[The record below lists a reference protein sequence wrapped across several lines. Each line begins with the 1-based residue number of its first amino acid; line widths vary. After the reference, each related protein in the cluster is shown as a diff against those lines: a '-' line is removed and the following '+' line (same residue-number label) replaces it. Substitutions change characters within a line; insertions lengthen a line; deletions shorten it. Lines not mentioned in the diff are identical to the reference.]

1 MAGNHREMSSS
12 PGLST
17 PPKSPESPSSGEAIV
32 VDRPPVT
39 YPILTKS
46 PIQKSNTIKT
56 ARSQGAAAGDQ
67 SAPKQPRKRAIKSDK
82 KKEDG
87 DAPPKQRKP
96 RAKKQ
101 KDEQETNSPSTSAL
115 KSASAQSTAASKSQP
130 SKQPR
135 INEVMNMAAPHTLQT
150 KSSPTQSGPAIHGPS
165 LIGNKLEGIQKPI
178 KSEPIASTFINQTP
192 QTQFSSTT
200 TSRGQNYDPIRSSTI
215 EVPRP
220 THTSNPGTPSQI
232 SPIKNPPGR
241 ASASP
246 SIASLMNPQATQT
259 YPTTTTASR
268 PSSSSA
274 TTLHIS
280 PRQHDFV
287 QQPQKSAGS
296 VDSPRSVPVIPTP
309 TVKPPTPPLQQLK
322 ALPTAMDIDSDA
334 PAKASKSN
342 NSRKPSVSTNNSS
355 SAPSPKQAGTKS
367 KNSTSTPNLPPLP
380 GTGLLSG
387 SSLFNGGPSNQPSA
401 SGQTIII
408 EVPLNGE
415 TNKYINFARLAEEK
429 YGYNALHP
437 KLAAQRD
444 RLARVAA
451 YGAVLESNSKNGTS
465 ADEMSLDASEG
476 EGEQSNADK
485 KASGTENGA
494 PKKRKR
500 QMKEDQY
507 DKDDP
512 FVDDTELA
520 WEEQAAASKDGFF
533 VYSGPLVTAGEKA
546 NIERYVHSMFT
557 SYLLL
562 IVTLARTALS
572 LLQAGAVVVDVAAAL
587 VPVVDVA
594 LAEAAQ
600 EGAGVQAQQTT
611 PMLLV
616 TATNP
621 NELVAVEQRGSL
633 ASPKPT
639 AHAWRP
645 KSLKESVWAS
655 MQEPILVLLAGRTL
669 PPLRLPP
676 PDHHQKWSYRSN
688 HLRDRDLVLALS
700 EGPHHR
706 L

>member
-32 VDRPPVT
+32 VDLTPIT
-39 YPILTKS
+39 YPNLTTKS
-46 PIQKSNTIKT
+46 PVQKSNTVKT
-56 ARSQGAAAGDQ
+56 GRGQAANSGEQ

-101 KDEQETNSPSTSAL
+101 KDAQETNSSSTSVL
-115 KSASAQSTAASKSQP
+115 KNASAQSTTASKAQA

-135 INEVMNMAAPHTLQT
+135 INEMMTMAAPHAPTKGSTPQT
-150 KSSPTQSGPAIHGPS
+150 GSVIHASS
-165 LIGNKLEGIQKPI
+165 LIGNKLEAIQKPI
-178 KSEPIASTFINQTP
+178 KNEPVAATFITHTSQP
-192 QTQFSSTT
+192 QFSSII

-220 THTSNPGTPSQI
+220 AHTSNPGTPAQI
-232 SPIKNPPGR
+232 SPVKNPGR

-246 SIASLMNPQATQT
+246 SIASLINPPTTQT
-259 YPTTTTASR
+259 YSMTTSASR

-274 TTLHIS
+274 TALHIS
-280 PRQHDFV
+280 PRQNAFV

-296 VDSPRSVPVIPTP
+296 VDSPRSVPPMPTP
-309 TVKPPTPPLQQLK
+309 TVKPPTPPPQQRL
-322 ALPTAMDIDSDA
+322 ALPTAMEIDSDA
-334 PAKASKSN
+334 PAKPTKSN

-355 SAPSPKQAGTKS
+355 TVPSPKQAGTKS
-367 KNSTSTPNLPPLP
+367 KNSTSTPKLPPLP

-387 SSLFNGGPSNQPSA
+387 SSLFSNGPSNQPSA

-444 RLARVAA
+444 RLARIAA
-451 YGAVLESNSKNGTS
+451 AGAALENVKTNGTS
-465 ADEMSLDASEG
+465 ADEMSLEVTEG

-485 KASGTENGA
+485 KGSGAENGE

-500 QMKEDQY
+500 QMKEDHY
-507 DKDDP
+507 DKEDP

-533 VYSGPLVTAGEKA
+533 VYSGPLVPAGEKA
-546 NIERYVHSMFT
+546 NIERFASSSFIYLISMLT
-557 SYLLL
+557 VLKRKWY
-562 IVTLARTALS
+562 
-572 LLQAGAVVVDVAAAL
+572 
-587 VPVVDVA
+587 
-594 LAEAAQ
+594 
-600 EGAGVQAQQTT
+600 QTCY
-611 PMLLV
+611 
-616 TATNP
+616 
-621 NELVAVEQRGSL
+621 
-633 ASPKPT
+633 
-639 AHAWRP
+639 W
-645 KSLKESVWAS
+645 
-655 MQEPILVLLAGRTL
+655 
-669 PPLRLPP
+669 
-676 PDHHQKWSYRSN
+676 
-688 HLRDRDLVLALS
+688 
-700 EGPHHR
+700 
-706 L
+706 